1 MRIITAFVKQ
11 LNGTLEIHARNPG
24 TEFVITI
31 PR

>member
-11 LNGTLEIHARNPG
+11 LNGTLEIRDLNPG
-24 TEFVITI
+24 TEFVVTI

>member
-11 LNGTLEIHARNPG
+11 LNGTLEIRNLNPG
-24 TEFVITI
+24 AEFVITI

>member
-11 LNGTLEIHARNPG
+11 LNGTLEIRARDPG
-24 TEFVITI
+24 TEFVVTI